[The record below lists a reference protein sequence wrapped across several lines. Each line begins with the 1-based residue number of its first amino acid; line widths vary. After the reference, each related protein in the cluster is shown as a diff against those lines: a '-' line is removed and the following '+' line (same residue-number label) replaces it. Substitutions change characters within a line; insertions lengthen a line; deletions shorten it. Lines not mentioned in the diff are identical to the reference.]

1 MTTVTES
8 DIKDLKDLIVAFR
21 EDVNTRMSAIE
32 TRVAV
37 IETRLSAIETRLSA
51 IETRLTVI
59 ETRLDTWK
67 PSIDKIPDLA
77 EKVGELKNWRQIA
90 FIAITATTGALVGW
104 FARGGSP
111 RP

>member
-1 MTTVTES
+1 MTQVTES
-8 DIKDLKDLIVAFR
+8 DIKEIKELIVALR
-21 EDVNTRMSAIE
+21 EDFNARMGALESGQKQ
-32 TRVAV
+32 
-37 IETRLSAIETRLSA
+37 

-90 FIAITATTGALVGW
+90 FVAITATIGGVIGWLV
-104 FARGGSP
+104 RGGDF

>member
-1 MTTVTES
+1 MTQVTES
-8 DIKDLKDLIVAFR
+8 DIKEIKELIVALR
-21 EDVNTRMSAIE
+21 EDFNARMGALESGQKQ
-32 TRVAV
+32 
-37 IETRLSAIETRLSA
+37 

-77 EKVGELKNWRQIA
+77 EKIGELKNWRQIA
-90 FIAITATTGALVGW
+90 FVAITATIGGVIGWLV
-104 FARGGSP
+104 RGGNF